1 MTGKQNAP
9 EIRFEGFT
17 DPWEQRKLNEY
28 LETSREKNESCHF
41 GKDDVL
47 SVSGDYGIV
56 NQIEFQ
62 GRSYA
67 GTSVANY
74 GVVHKGDVVYTKSP
88 LRINPYGIIKT
99 NRGNDG
105 IVSTLYA
112 VYRPTEKTHP
122 DFVQVYFEQNA
133 HMNNYMAPLVS
144 KGAKNDMKVSA
155 ENALKGAVTFP
166 GIKEQEV
173 IASYF
178 SQLDD
183 LITLHQRKHDK
194 LCTVKKSMLDKM
206 FPKPGETEPEIRFE
220 GFTDPWEQRK
230 LGEFSKKITTKNAD
244 GGLSETFTN
253 SAEQGVISQLDY
265 FDHDITNDANIS
277 GYYVAQPDN
286 FVYNPRISVTAPC
299 GPINRNRLNRAGVM
313 SPLYTVFSVDGSV
326 DKTYLEHYFKTS
338 RWHDFMFLE
347 GNSGARSDRFSI
359 SDATF
364 FEMPIWCPKIPEQRA
379 IAKQLET
386 MDSLI
391 TLHQR
396 KCQYR
401 SLYGY
406 LSWEQ
411 RKLGS
416 IAASFDYG
424 LNAAAT
430 EYDGQNKYLRITDI
444 DDATHEFLK
453 SDLTTPLADL
463 AMSADYL
470 LEEGDLLFARTGASV
485 GKTYL
490 YRQYDGTV
498 YFAGFLIR
506 ARIGESA
513 DPEFV
518 YQATL
523 TDAYK
528 KYVAITSQRS
538 GQPGVNAQEYAD
550 YQLMLPSRTEQQQIG
565 MALRS
570 LDNLITLHQ

>member
-1 MTGKQNAP
+1 M
-9 EIRFEGFT
+9 EI
-17 DPWEQRKLNEY
+17 
-28 LETSREKNESCHF
+28 
-41 GKDDVL
+41 L
-47 SVSGDYGIV
+47 SVSVAKGIYPASESDRDT
-56 NQIEFQ
+56 NP
-62 GRSYA
+62 GASL
-67 GTSVANY
+67 ANY
-74 GVVHKGDVVYTKSP
+74 KVVHKGDVVYNSM
-88 LRINPYGIIKT
+88 RMWQGAVGSSDY
-99 NRGNDG
+99 DG
-105 IVSTLYA
+105 IVSPAYVVARPAIELDSTCFGYLLKRPEMLYKYLCDSQGNSKDTQTLKYNRFA
-112 VYRPTEKTHP
+112 DIE
-122 DFVQVYFEQNA
+122 
-133 HMNNYMAPLVS
+133 
-144 KGAKNDMKVSA
+144 
-155 ENALKGAVTFP
+155 VTMP
-166 GIKEQEV
+166 ANLE
-173 IASYF
+173 
-178 SQLDD
+178 
-183 LITLHQRKHDK
+183 
-194 LCTVKKSMLDKM
+194 
-206 FPKPGETEPEIRFE
+206 
-220 GFTDPWEQRK
+220 EQR
-230 LGEFSKKITTKNAD
+230 
-244 GGLSETFTN
+244 
-253 SAEQGVISQLDY
+253 VISACL
-265 FDHDITNDANIS
+265 
-277 GYYVAQPDN
+277 G
-286 FVYNPRISVTAPC
+286 R
-299 GPINRNRLNRAGVM
+299 
-313 SPLYTVFSVDGSV
+313 VD
-326 DKTYLEHYFKTS
+326 T
-338 RWHDFMFLE
+338 
-347 GNSGARSDRFSI
+347 
-359 SDATF
+359 
-364 FEMPIWCPKIPEQRA
+364 
-379 IAKQLET
+379 
-386 MDSLI
+386 LI

-401 SLYGY
+401 GLYEY

-424 LNAAAT
+424 LNAAAN

-444 DDATHEFLK
+444 DDTTHEFLK

-565 MALRS
+565 MTLRS